1 MARPR
6 PTARA
11 GRLVRQPTGYLA
23 FEPAPLPPNPAVTLE
38 GGLGVAL
45 AEAERALGRL
55 DGMAT
60 TLPNPDRFVA
70 MYVRREAVLSSQI
83 EGTQASLADLL
94 KFEAGATPG
103 APDVGDVVRYVGAMN
118 YGLDR
123 LASLPLSLR
132 LLREVHGKLMK
143 GQRGGQVLPG
153 EFRTTQNWTGP
164 TGATLAAAAFVPPP
178 PATLMTHLG
187 ALEKFLHDRDL
198 PLLVQA
204 GLAHAQFETIHPFVD
219 GNGRLGR
226 LLMTLMLCE
235 RGALARP
242 LLYLSLYLKK
252 NRAEY
257 YARLQAIRE
266 EGQWEEWLAFF
277 LEGVRETATESA
289 AVARRILEMREQ
301 HRALIG
307 KEGKAAANLLRI
319 HDRLFVRPY
328 TSIEGVAEECELTKA
343 GSGKLIDRLTR
354 IGILQEI
361 TGRKRDRMFAYAP
374 YTALFDER
382 LRVVPR

>member
-1 MARPR
+1 MAKPR
-6 PTARA
+6 STARA

-23 FEPAPLPPNPAVTLE
+23 FEPAPLPPKPPVKLE
-38 GGLGVAL
+38 GGLGIAL

-55 DGMAT
+55 DGVAT

-83 EGTQASLADLL
+83 EGTQASLTDLL
-94 KFEAGATPG
+94 KYEAGGAPG
-103 APDVGDVVRYVGAMN
+103 AADVGDVVRHVAAMN
-118 YGLDR
+118 HGLER
-123 LASLPLSLR
+123 LATLPLSLR
-132 LLREVHGKLMK
+132 LLREVHGELMK
-143 GQRGGQVLPG
+143 GQRGGQALPG
-153 EFRTTQNWTGP
+153 EFRTTQNWIGP
-164 TGATLAAAAFVPPP
+164 AGAMLAEAAFVPPP

-187 ALEKFLHDRDL
+187 ALEKFLHARDV

-226 LLMTLMLCE
+226 LLITLMLCE

-242 LLYLSLYLKK
+242 LLYLSLHLKK

-289 AVARRILEMREQ
+289 NVARHILEMREQ

-307 KEGKAAANLLRI
+307 KEGKAAANLFRI
-319 HDRLFVRPY
+319 HEQLFIRPY
-328 TSIEGVAEECELTKA
+328 ISIDAAAEELELTKA
-343 GSGKLIDRLTR
+343 GAGKLVDRLTR
-354 IGILQEI
+354 LGILQEV

-374 YTALFDER
+374 YTALFGEK
-382 LRVVPR
+382 LPRA

>member
-1 MARPR
+1 
-6 PTARA
+6 
-11 GRLVRQPTGYLA
+11 
-23 FEPAPLPPNPAVTLE
+23 
-38 GGLGVAL
+38 
-45 AEAERALGRL
+45 
-55 DGMAT
+55 
-60 TLPNPDRFVA
+60 
-70 MYVRREAVLSSQI
+70 
-83 EGTQASLADLL
+83 
-94 KFEAGATPG
+94 
-103 APDVGDVVRYVGAMN
+103 
-118 YGLDR
+118 
-123 LASLPLSLR
+123 
-132 LLREVHGKLMK
+132 
-143 GQRGGQVLPG
+143 
-153 EFRTTQNWTGP
+153 
-164 TGATLAAAAFVPPP
+164 
-178 PATLMTHLG
+178 MTHLG